1 MGTSDAQDTAQVRGG
16 WRNLERGQSLVEVSI
31 GFVILVIIVSGLL
44 DLGRAYFIH
53 IALEDGAGEAAL
65 YLSINPGCRTAADG
79 DDCADPNNAEYRALN
94 AGGAQVDWPAATINI
109 ERPDPYGV
117 GDPVSVSITYPFH
130 LISPFVPRFAGI
142 NPIYLGVNA
151 SQVIIGE

>member
-1 MGTSDAQDTAQVRGG
+1 MGGKNGTVNNRGH
-16 WRNLERGQSLVEVSI
+16 WRQFERGQSLVEVSI
-31 GFVILVIIVSGLL
+31 GFVILVIILSGLL

-53 IALEDGAGEAAL
+53 IALEDGVGEAAL

-79 DDCADPNNAEYRALN
+79 PECADPNNATYRAEN
-94 AGGAQVDWPAATINI
+94 AGGAQVDWHSATIDI
-109 ERPDPYGV
+109 DRPDPYGV

-130 LISPFVPRFAGI
+130 LVSPFMPRFAGI
-142 NPIYLGVNA
+142 NPIYLGVSA

>member
-1 MGTSDAQDTAQVRGG
+1 MGTSDVRDTSQARKG
-16 WRNLERGQSLVEVSI
+16 WQPLERGQSLVEVSI
-31 GFVILVIIVSGLL
+31 GFVILVIIISGLL

-53 IALEDGAGEAAL
+53 IALEDGVGEAAL

-79 DDCADPNNAEYRALN
+79 PECADPNNAEYRALN
-94 AGGAQVDWPAATINI
+94 AGGAQVDWPTATIDI
-109 ERPDPYGV
+109 ERPEPYGV

-130 LISPFVPRFAGI
+130 LISPFIPRIAGV
-142 NPIYLGVNA
+142 NPIYLGVSA